1 MVVTT
6 QIVKKRKRERKKKD
20 DRKKERMKEGRENTA
35 SYSTRESRAHARTQK
50 ALPYKRERMGHCH
63 HTTRAHIR
71 SRRDEGEI
79 HGDPYVPRTEQ
90 RLLDDARREKCSVS
104 LLP

>member
-6 QIVKKRKRERKKKD
+6 QIVKKRKEKGRKKRTKKR
-20 DRKKERMKEGRENTA
+20 RKNEGRENTA
-35 SYSTRESRAHARTQK
+35 SYLTREPCAHACTQK

-79 HGDPYVPRTEQ
+79 HGGPYVPRTEQ
-90 RLLDDARREKCSVS
+90 RLLDDARTEKYSLS